1 MAELTQG
8 NNRFATQHL
17 RHPHQDRSTRK
28 VLATEQHPFA
38 AILSCA
44 DSRVPPE
51 LVFDEGLGDL
61 FVVRVAG
68 NIVDDAV
75 IGSLEY
81 AAEHL
86 HVPAIL
92 VLGHTG
98 CGAVDATIK
107 GGEANTHIQS
117 LVKAI
122 QPAVDAASHDHEAG
136 TLIDKAVRENVR
148 MTVRQ
153 LQNSEPLL
161 SKLVSEGHLQ
171 IVGAV
176 YDLATGTVTFLH

>member
-1 MAELTQG
+1 M
-8 NNRFATQHL
+8 
-17 RHPHQDRSTRK
+17 
-28 VLATEQHPFA
+28 
-38 AILSCA
+38 
-44 DSRVPPE
+44 
-51 LVFDEGLGDL
+51 
-61 FVVRVAG
+61 
-68 NIVDDAV
+68 
-75 IGSLEY
+75 
-81 AAEHL
+81 
-86 HVPAIL
+86 
-92 VLGHTG
+92 
-98 CGAVDATIK
+98 
-107 GGEANTHIQS
+107 
-117 LVKAI
+117 KAI